1 MRRLMLLLI
10 LLAFP
15 ALEILLLFELAG
27 RFGWFLLGYLMLAAM
42 AGWLL
47 IMDERMVVFARMVQT
62 LEQGR
67 HPLLALLASARKI
80 IAGVLLII
88 PGVASDV
95 IGVLLLLSSLAP
107 PVRKNLARD
116 EVIEGEWRRE
126 D

>member
-1 MRRLMLLLI
+1 MLLLI

-15 ALEILLLFELAG
+15 ALEIVLLFELAS
-27 RFGWFLLGYLMLAAM
+27 RFSWFLLGYLMLAAM

-95 IGVLLLLSSLAP
+95 IGVLLLLSSLAA
-107 PVRKNLARD
+107 PVRKSMARD